1 MARRVTWAVV
11 VLALLFLVAPV
22 LIVIPMSLSSSGF
35 LEFPPPGFTTRWFSE
50 FFQDQSW
57 IDAML
62 LSARVALGATV
73 LAVVGG
79 TMAAYGLV
87 RGRVRF
93 RSASQGV
100 LMLPMVIPT
109 IVYGA
114 GAYLIS
120 LRLGLVG
127 SELLLMAAHAVLA
140 LPYVVLNLIASIGST
155 DRRLELVAQSL
166 GASPWTTFRTVTL
179 PLIAPAIVASALV
192 VLVISLDETVVAL
205 FLTSDTAPTLPV
217 KVYNSIR
224 YELSPLVPVAAA
236 VVMGATIALAAV
248 LLGLRWVLARAVHA
262 TGARTGSAEL
272 QPEGAA

>member
-62 LSARVALGATV
+62 LSARVGLGATV

-93 RSASQGV
+93 RSATQGV

-109 IVYGA
+109 IVYGV

-120 LRLGLVG
+120 LRLDLVG

-166 GASPWTTFRTVTL
+166 GASQWTAFRTVTL

-192 VLVISLDETVVAL
+192 VLVVSLDETVVAL

-262 TGARTGSAEL
+262 TGARTGSTDL